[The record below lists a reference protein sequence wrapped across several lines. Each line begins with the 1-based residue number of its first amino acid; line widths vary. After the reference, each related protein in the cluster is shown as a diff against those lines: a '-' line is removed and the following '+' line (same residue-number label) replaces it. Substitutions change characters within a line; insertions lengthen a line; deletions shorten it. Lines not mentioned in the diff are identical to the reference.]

1 MKKLILIALLVCFT
15 TYGQDAE
22 FFNKIRN
29 LDEVGVENLAIELAG
44 MTRNQFKIDSKQET
58 DEGIVI
64 TFAKSDL
71 STDDVVLKVV
81 FEKFME
87 GENKALEV
95 KGVKKYSFYGV
106 TYNYLDLFPFWQKYF
121 SPNATKESVLT
132 NYSQQKSE
140 LKTNGN
146 WWLYKFQN
154 DGSNPKIWTLRKFY

>member
-1 MKKLILIALLVCFT
+1 
-15 TYGQDAE
+15 
-22 FFNKIRN
+22 
-29 LDEVGVENLAIELAG
+29 

-71 STDDVVLKVV
+71 STDDTVLKVV

-87 GENKALEV
+87 GENEALEI
-95 KGVKKYSFYGV
+95 KGVKKYRFYGV

-121 SPNATKESVLT
+121 SPNATKESVLN
-132 NYSQQKSE
+132 NYSQQQSE